1 MAPTT
6 SRQTKA
12 TTKKRAPSP
21 DTQESSQGSV
31 LAESQGA
38 EEVQAM
44 IEKALKQNK
53 SKHSK
58 RTQEITTQY
67 KSKVTKSRKGID
79 GVFTTYEK
87 DLKTLRAT
95 QTKKLA
101 ALLKRKLLVEQK
113 MLESIKRL
121 EEAYKGGAK
130 DMQLVARGRREEIEK
145 AADGIKSVTK
155 V

>member
-6 SRQTKA
+6 SRQAKTA
-12 TTKKRAPSP
+12 TKKRAPSP
-21 DTQESSQGSV
+21 DSQISSQGSA

-38 EEVQAM
+38 EEVQEVV
-44 IEKALKQNK
+44 EKALKQNK

-67 KSKVTKSRKGID
+67 KSKVTKSRQGID
-79 GVFTTYEK
+79 GIFTTYEK
-87 DLKTLRAT
+87 DLKTLRVT

-101 ALLKRKLLVEQK
+101 ALLKRKLVIEQK
-113 MLESIKRL
+113 LLDSIKRL
-121 EEAYKGGAK
+121 EDAYKAGAKDVQLVVRGRTEEMEKAAGGAK
-130 DMQLVARGRREEIEK
+130 VVA
-145 AADGIKSVTK
+145 K